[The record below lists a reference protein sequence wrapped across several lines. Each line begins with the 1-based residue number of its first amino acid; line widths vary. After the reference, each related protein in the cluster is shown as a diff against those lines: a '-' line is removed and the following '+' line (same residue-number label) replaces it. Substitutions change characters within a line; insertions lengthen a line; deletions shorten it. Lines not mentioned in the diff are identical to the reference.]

1 MRISGLKGQL
11 RRLIYNFARK
21 NYVEEQ
27 LKKRKGY
34 CKQCGK
40 CCELAYKCF
49 FLTQSRKC
57 TVYHKG
63 RPKQCTT
70 FPLDQKD
77 LDDIPGEC
85 GYYFKGHD

>member
-1 MRISGLKGQL
+1 MRIRGLKGQW
-11 RRLIYNFARK
+11 RRLFLNFARK
-21 NYVEEQ
+21 SYVEDQ

-49 FLTQSRKC
+49 FLTDTRKC

-70 FPLDQKD
+70 FPLDQRD
-77 LDDIPGEC
+77 IDDIPGGEC
-85 GYYFKGHD
+85 GYYFN